1 MSEDPAANAD
11 NAPTNEEIATAGRLN
26 GLDFTEYECEL
37 MAGRLAERARHF
49 AELREGPFARL
60 ANHDAMPLYFSPQ
73 LPGAVTVAA
82 VERSYTLDDAVV
94 PERPADLE
102 SLAFWPVAQLALL
115 LRSAQVSSLELT
127 EMYLARLQRYGPQ
140 LECVVTLTEELAR
153 RQAQRA
159 DEELARG
166 IWRGPLHGVPWGAK
180 DLLATKGYP
189 TTWGA
194 TPWREQM
201 LELDATVVQRLE
213 EAGAVLVAKL
223 TLGALANGD
232 VWFGGMTRNPWN
244 LEEGSSGSSA
254 GSAAATVA
262 GLVGFA
268 IGSETLGSIV
278 SPSARCGATGLRPT
292 FGRISRHG
300 AMTLSWTMDKLG
312 PICRTV
318 EDCALV
324 LSAIHGPD
332 GHDVTVTD
340 APFQWQPGRGLEG
353 LRVGYAPEAFAPD
366 AAAQG
371 DDECARENDI
381 NVLATLRA
389 LGAGLQPASLP
400 ADDLDAMMVILLA
413 ETAAAFDEMTRNNID
428 DLLKLQDESAWPNQL
443 RSARFIPAVEYIQA
457 NRYRMQLMQQ
467 MDALMQEIDVLVT
480 PGFTGNVLPLT
491 NLTGHPALVLPNGFN
506 AAGSPTSISFIGG
519 LNREAVLLGVAQA
532 YQDATHF
539 HRQQPPQFAVLAHD

>member
-1 MSEDPAANAD
+1 MSEDAAANAD
-11 NAPTNEEIATAGRLN
+11 KLPAIEEIATAGRLI
-26 GLDFTEYECEL
+26 GLDFTEDECEL
-37 MAGRLAERARHF
+37 MAGRLAERAGHF

-73 LPGAVTVAA
+73 LPGAEA
-82 VERSYTLDDAVV
+82 VPAVKRSYTFDDAAV

-115 LRSAQVSSLELT
+115 LRSGQVSSLELT
-127 EMYLARLQRYGPQ
+127 EMYLARLQRYGTQ
-140 LECVVTLTEELAR
+140 LECVVTLTVELAR
-153 RQAQRA
+153 QQARCA
-159 DEELARG
+159 DDELARG
-166 IWRGPLHGVPWGAK
+166 IWRGPLQGIPWGAK
-180 DLLATKGYP
+180 DLLATQGYP

-201 LELDATVVQRLE
+201 LDVDATVVQRLE
-213 EAGAVLVAKL
+213 QAGAVLVAKL

-254 GSAAATVA
+254 GPAAATAA

-268 IGSETLGSIV
+268 IGSETHGSIV

-292 FGRISRHG
+292 FGRVSRHG
-300 AMTLSWTMDKLG
+300 AMTLSWSMDKLG
-312 PICRTV
+312 PICRSV

-324 LSAIHGPD
+324 LTAIYGPD
-332 GHDVTVTD
+332 GHDMTVTD
-340 APFQWQPGRGLEG
+340 VPFHWQPGRGLEG
-353 LRVGYAPEAFAPD
+353 LRLGYVPEAFAPKEAGPD
-366 AAAQG
+366 
-371 DDECARENDI
+371 DDESVRENDI

-389 LGAGLQPASLP
+389 LGAELQPVSLP
-400 ADDLDAMMVILLA
+400 PDDLDSMMVVLLA
-413 ETAAAFDEMTRNNID
+413 ETAAAFDEMTRKNVD
-428 DLLKLQDESAWPNQL
+428 DLLKRQDDSAWPNQL
-443 RSARFIPAVEYIQA
+443 RAARFIPAVEYIQA

-467 MDALMQEIDVLVT
+467 MDSLMQQIDVLVT
-480 PGFTGNVLPLT
+480 PCFAGNVLPLT

-519 LNREAVLLGVAQA
+519 LNREAELLNVAQA
-532 YQDATHF
+532 YQAATGF
-539 HRQQPPQFAVLAHD
+539 HRQHPPQFAVMSHD